1 MILHEDSTY
10 ILVPVRP
17 LTTRPTS
24 TRGRCLVCHPV
35 RDRMNTTASHRIS
48 GAQHDVSEDRFET
61 IINSINDGV
70 FTVNRN
76 WKIICFNRAAEQI
89 TGVPREKAI
98 GRRCSE
104 VLRSNVCKKAC
115 PLMFTLESGRP
126 IVNLAVTILDAADK
140 EVPIS
145 ISTALLKNK
154 EGRIVGG
161 AETFRDLSLMEK
173 LRKQVEGRYTF
184 EDIISKSPN
193 IEKIFNVLPTIAKSD
208 STVLIQGESG
218 TGKELV
224 ARAIHNL
231 SPRRQR
237 PFIVVNCVA
246 LPDTLVESELFGYKA
261 GAFTNASKDKPG
273 RFALAEGG
281 TIFLDEIGDMTPN
294 LQAKILRVLQE
305 RVYEPL
311 GGTKSVKADVRIVV
325 ATNRDLSKLVAG
337 NQFRTDLYYR
347 INVIQLEMPPLRERM
362 EDVPLLV
369 EQFITEFTGLRGK
382 DISGISPKALGI
394 LMKHDYPGNVRELQN
409 IIEHAF
415 VLCPAGM
422 ILAEHLPDYLQQ
434 TQIHT
439 STDAYHPLVELESQL
454 ILEALKKNHWNRLK
468 AAKDLG
474 IHKSTLFRK
483 IRKLGIELPTQDGR
497 SAPSC

>member
-1 MILHEDSTY
+1 MSRT
-10 ILVPVRP
+10 P
-17 LTTRPTS
+17 
-24 TRGRCLVCHPV
+24 
-35 RDRMNTTASHRIS
+35 SHRIS
-48 GAQHDVSEDRFET
+48 GAQRDVSADRFET

-70 FTVNRN
+70 FTVNRD
-76 WKIICFNRAAEQI
+76 WQITCFNQAAERI

-98 GRRCSE
+98 GRHCSE

-115 PLMFTLESGRP
+115 PLMFTIENGRP
-126 IVNLAVTILDAADK
+126 IVNLEVTILDAADK

-154 EGRIVGG
+154 QDKIVGG
-161 AETFRDLSLMEK
+161 VETFRDLTLMAK
-173 LRKQVEGRYTF
+173 LRKQVEARYTF

-261 GAFTNASKDKPG
+261 GAFTNANKDKPG

-311 GGTKSVKADVRIVV
+311 GGTQSVKADVRIVV
-325 ATNRDLSKLVAG
+325 ATNRDLPQLVEE
-337 NQFRTDLYYR
+337 NQFRVDLYYR
-347 INVIQLEMPPLRERM
+347 INVIQLEMPALRERM
-362 EDVPLLV
+362 EDLPLLV
-369 EQFITEFTGLRGK
+369 DHFIAQFSGLRGK
-382 DISGISPKALGI
+382 DISGISARALGI

-422 ILAEHLPDYLQQ
+422 ILVEHLPDYLQQ
-434 TQIHT
+434 REIHN
-439 STDAYHPLVELESQL
+439 SSNAHRARAELESRL
-454 ILEALKKNHWNRLK
+454 ILEALKKNDWNRLK

-474 IHKSTLFRK
+474 IHKSTLFRR
-483 IRKLGIELPTQDGR
+483 IRRLGIKLPAQDGR
-497 SAPSC
+497 SATSSSG

>member
-1 MILHEDSTY
+1 M
-10 ILVPVRP
+10 
-17 LTTRPTS
+17 
-24 TRGRCLVCHPV
+24 CHPLG
-35 RDRMNTTASHRIS
+35 DRMSRTPSHRIS
-48 GAQHDVSEDRFET
+48 GTQQEVSADRFKT

-70 FTVNRN
+70 FTVNRD
-76 WKIICFNRAAEQI
+76 WQITCFNQAAERI
-89 TGVPREKAI
+89 TGIPREKAI
-98 GRRCSE
+98 GRHCSE

-115 PLMFTLESGRP
+115 PLMFTIENGRP
-126 IVNLAVTILDAADK
+126 IVNLEVTILDAADR

-154 EGRIVGG
+154 RGRIVGG
-161 AETFRDLSLMEK
+161 AETFRDLSLMAK
-173 LRKQVEGRYTF
+173 LRKQVEARYTF
-184 EDIISKSPN
+184 EDIISKSAN

-231 SPRRQR
+231 SPRRER

-261 GAFTNASKDKPG
+261 GAFTNANKDKPG

-311 GGTKSVKADVRIVV
+311 GGTQSVKADVRIVV
-325 ATNRDLSKLVAG
+325 ATNRDLSQLVEE
-337 NQFRTDLYYR
+337 NQFRVDLYYR
-347 INVIQLEMPPLRERM
+347 INVIQLEMPALRERM

-369 EQFITEFTGLRGK
+369 DHFIAQFSGLRGK
-382 DISGISPKALGI
+382 DISGISPRALGI

-415 VLCPAGM
+415 VLCPTGM

-434 TQIHT
+434 KEIQN
-439 STDAYHPLVELESQL
+439 SSDAYRALAELESQL
-454 ILEALKKNHWNRLK
+454 ILEALKKSDWNRLK

-483 IRKLGIELPTQDGR
+483 IRRLGIKLPAQDGR
-497 SAPSC
+497 STTPSTG